1 MTQLGLSE
9 LARSTEWRMT
19 EKARGEEDAQEK

>member
-9 LARSTEWRMT
+9 LARSTEQRTT
-19 EKARGEEDAQEK
+19 EKAREEEDAQEK

>member
-9 LARSTEWRMT
+9 LVRSTECRTT

>member
-9 LARSTEWRMT
+9 LARSTERRTT

>member
-1 MTQLGLSE
+1 MTQLGLIE

-19 EKARGEEDAQEK
+19 EKAREEEDAQEK

>member
-1 MTQLGLSE
+1 MTQLGLIE
-9 LARSTEWRMT
+9 LAMSTEWRTT